1 MFRWVTGEILPTGIR
16 EEPIKPT
23 ISLKALLAEICNDTI
38 AIVSFDTKEGFGH
51 FSPLIGVRDNSLVLP
66 LTDDQFMTKRSFI
79 KVGTHL
85 RSADSTFLLRD
96 QVFQIDI
103 IQLNLLHELWDEKPY
118 IDNEVKMLCTK
129 IALCSLRSGAHNCE
143 CDGTRNVFAQTA
155 RRLRC
160 DNDKEQID
168 RLLNCGNRNTF
179 DLCIV
184 LEYISTKHSNEHKD

>member
-1 MFRWVTGEILPTGIR
+1 MILSQLFLSIRKKVSGISRHWLACEIIHSFYLWRMINLWQNAV
-16 EEPIKPT
+16 
-23 ISLKALLAEICNDTI
+23 SL
-38 AIVSFDTKEGFGH
+38 
-51 FSPLIGVRDNSLVLP
+51 R
-66 LTDDQFMTKRSFI
+66 
-79 KVGTHL
+79 VGTHL

-155 RRLRC
+155 RQLRC

-168 RLLNCGNRNTF
+168 RVLNCDNRNTF